1 MSESWK
7 INRILN
13 ELMTK
18 PSSSRTRLDASTAL
32 SYAAALKPNILNSED
47 QDKVNSI
54 SVLAKLLQCTPGAGP
69 LDFSSIFDE
78 ELFSM
83 LLETARKTN
92 SPDLYRAIL
101 SICST
106 SITGSIYPAQANE
119 SSIDVHLPL
128 YKALVT
134 HLDAIDMITAKLY
147 AADLKTLLYSVH
159 LVTGLI
165 KRALKFKYDKIITLT
180 GRLKHV
186 KFFATVANSS
196 ESSDQILQEAI
207 AQLEYYYFYLNE
219 YLSNTMFDL
228 SLESHNVMMRNLFE
242 FLDVSLNEFGTP
254 ASTAEYV
261 KAGFTADPQ
270 KFVADNFSI
279 LLAMDL
285 KIFLKDPNMTF
296 KKRFHEELIMSDH
309 NRTFPLYHFI
319 SECTKLWIDVFH
331 DKKRYPRLN
340 VHILSWEL
348 MIYFSM
354 YNCLLLWQDTKAQ
367 LENTE
372 DMSGIVKLLQANVK
386 YLEESLGQDVSIE
399 DALEVFTKRTSEQIR
414 HYQILEM
421 KKQHHS
427 KWAPYFSEFD
437 STLQREVMDFV
448 CEQRVM
454 QLLKGSWV
462 LTEAHAER
470 LKNKTSTSVDN
481 SYYFLMLSPN
491 RKAILYKYFAEKPTL
506 KPSLE
511 EMEAS
516 YVELKDIAHYSSV
529 KIGQSLGEEDKAKHG
544 RLISVKGS
552 ICYERLTLLNKADKP
567 LLTFFTDSEMKKAV
581 WLDGLKMLKGSLG
594 FNELSKETTSQL
606 ASLKD
611 IRKNTQLLVLEGKA
625 FANVEFDGESDDEFY
640 DLSELNR
647 ASEGFYYV

>member
-1 MSESWK
+1 MSELWK

-18 PSSSRTRLDASTAL
+18 PLASRNRLDASTTL
-32 SYAAALKPNILNSED
+32 QYAAALKPNILASED

-54 SVLAKLLQCTPGAGP
+54 LVLAKLLQCTPGAGP
-69 LDFSSIFDE
+69 LDLLLIFDE
-78 ELFSM
+78 ELFGV

-101 SICST
+101 SICLT

-128 YKALVT
+128 YKALVL
-134 HLDAIDMITAKLY
+134 HLDAIDMFTAKLY
-147 AADLKTLLYSVH
+147 TADVKTLLYSVH

-165 KRALKFKYDKIITLT
+165 KRALKFKYDKIITLA

-186 KFFATVANSS
+186 KFFATVSNLADPQ
-196 ESSDQILQEAI
+196 DQMLQEAI

-219 YLSNTMFDL
+219 YLLNTTFDL
-228 SLESHNVMMRNLFE
+228 SIESHKVMMRNLFE

-254 ASTAEYV
+254 ALTAEYV
-261 KAGFTADPQ
+261 KAGFTADPEQ
-270 KFVADNFSI
+270 YIADHFSI

-309 NRTFPLYHFI
+309 NRTFPLNLFI
-319 SECTKLWIDVFH
+319 SECTKLWVGVFH
-331 DKKRYPRLN
+331 DKKRYARLN

-348 MIYFSM
+348 MIYYSM
-354 YNCLLLWQDTKAQ
+354 FNCLLLWQDTKAQ
-367 LENTE
+367 LENNE
-372 DMSGIVKLLQANVK
+372 DMTGIVKLLLANVK

-399 DALEVFTKRTSEQIR
+399 DALEVFSRRTSEQIR

-421 KKQHHS
+421 KKLHNA
-427 KWAPYFSEFD
+427 KWAPYFLEFD
-437 STLQREVMDFV
+437 RTLQSEVMEFV

-462 LTEAHAER
+462 LTESHAEK
-470 LKNKTSTSVDN
+470 LKNKSAVADN

-491 RKAILYKYFAEKPTL
+491 RKAILFKRFAEKPTL

-511 EMEAS
+511 EMEAL

-529 KIGQSLGEEDKAKHG
+529 RIGQSLGEEDKAKHS

-552 ICYERLTLLNKADKP
+552 ICYERLTLLNKADRP

-594 FNELSKETTSQL
+594 FNELSAETSSQL

-611 IRKNTQLLVLEGKA
+611 IRKNTQLLVLEGKS
-625 FANVEFDGESDDEFY
+625 FANVEFDNESDDDLY
-640 DLSELNR
+640 DLAELNR
-647 ASEGFYYV
+647 ATEGFHYA

>member
-1 MSESWK
+1 MSELWK

-18 PSSSRTRLDASTAL
+18 PLASRNRLDASTTL
-32 SYAAALKPNILNSED
+32 QYAAALKPNILASED

-54 SVLAKLLQCTPGAGP
+54 LVLAKLLQCTPGAGP
-69 LDFSSIFDE
+69 LDLLLIFDE
-78 ELFSM
+78 ELFGV

-101 SICST
+101 SICLT
-106 SITGSIYPAQANE
+106 SITGSIYPSQANE

-128 YKALVT
+128 YKALVL
-134 HLDAIDMITAKLY
+134 HLDAIDMFTAKLY
-147 AADLKTLLYSVH
+147 TADVKTLLYSVH

-165 KRALKFKYDKIITLT
+165 KRALKFKYDKIITLA

-186 KFFATVANSS
+186 KFFATVSNLADPQ
-196 ESSDQILQEAI
+196 DQMLQEAI

-219 YLSNTMFDL
+219 YLLNTTFDL
-228 SLESHNVMMRNLFE
+228 SIESHKVMMRNLFE

-254 ASTAEYV
+254 ALTAEYV
-261 KAGFTADPQ
+261 KAGFTADPEQ
-270 KFVADNFSI
+270 YIADHFSI

-309 NRTFPLYHFI
+309 NRTFPLNLFI
-319 SECTKLWIDVFH
+319 SECTKLWVGVFH
-331 DKKRYPRLN
+331 DKKRYARLN

-348 MIYFSM
+348 MIYYSM
-354 YNCLLLWQDTKAQ
+354 FNCLLLWQDTKAQ
-367 LENTE
+367 LENNE
-372 DMSGIVKLLQANVK
+372 DMTGIVKLLLANVK

-399 DALEVFTKRTSEQIR
+399 DALEVFSRRTSEQIR

-421 KKQHHS
+421 KKLHNA
-427 KWAPYFSEFD
+427 KWAPYFLEFD
-437 STLQREVMDFV
+437 RTLQSEVMEFV

-462 LTEAHAER
+462 LTESHAEK
-470 LKNKTSTSVDN
+470 LKNKSAVADN

-491 RKAILYKYFAEKPTL
+491 RKAILFKRFAEKPTL

-511 EMEAS
+511 EMEAL

-529 KIGQSLGEEDKAKHG
+529 RIGQSLGEEDKAKHS

-552 ICYERLTLLNKADKP
+552 ICYERLTLLNKADRP

-594 FNELSKETTSQL
+594 FNELSAETSSQL

-611 IRKNTQLLVLEGKA
+611 IRKNTQLLVLEGKS
-625 FANVEFDGESDDEFY
+625 FANVEFDNESDDDLY
-640 DLSELNR
+640 DLAELNR
-647 ASEGFYYV
+647 ATEGFHYA